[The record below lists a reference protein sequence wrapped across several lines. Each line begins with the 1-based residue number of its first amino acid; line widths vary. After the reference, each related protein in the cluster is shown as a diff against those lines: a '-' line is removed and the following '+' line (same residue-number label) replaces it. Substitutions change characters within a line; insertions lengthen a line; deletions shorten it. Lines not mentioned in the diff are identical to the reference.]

1 MSVPG
6 ARAGLALHPAIYI
19 ACWIFFSN
27 LTILFNK
34 WLISSA
40 GFCYPVILAW
50 WHMTFATLATQAL
63 ARTTT
68 LLDGRRKIH
77 MTGRVYARAVVPIG
91 ILYSCSM
98 VSSNLV
104 YLYLSVPF
112 IQMLKATGPV
122 VTLLVSWVWG
132 VERPTLTTALYTL
145 VIVAGVLVASAGE
158 MHFSWPGL
166 AYQAGGVLFES
177 VRLVMIQHL
186 VSDAGLRMDPLVSL
200 YYYAPVC
207 ALANLLVSC
216 LSGWG
221 SFEWRHATDAGLGML
236 LLNASVAFLLNV
248 SSVLLIG
255 KTSSLV
261 LVLTGILKN
270 ILLVAVAVALWG
282 TPLAGLQLAGYGLA
296 LLGLLLYQSSWS
308 ELKTSAQQWARRSYP
323 AATTTTTAEKAR
335 LWPPLARRRPPIV
348 AASSLAAAL
357 MLVYLWVARNDIA
370 PPANG
375 KQQQLSMGWSAWVH
389 ARDGK

>member
-1 MSVPG
+1 MGVSQ
-6 ARAGLALHPAIYI
+6 ARAGLSLHPAVYI

-40 GFCYPVILAW
+40 GFRYPVILTC
-50 WHMTFATLATQAL
+50 WHMAFATLATQAL

-68 LLDGRRKIH
+68 LLDGRRKIN
-77 MTGRVYARAVVPIG
+77 MTRRVYLRTVVPIG

-112 IQMLKATGPV
+112 VQMLKATGPV
-122 VTLLVSWVWG
+122 VTLFIGWLWG
-132 VERPTLTTALYTL
+132 VEHPTLTTALHTL
-145 VIVAGVLVASAGE
+145 LIVAGVLIASIGE
-158 MHFSWPGL
+158 VHFSWPGF

-177 VRLVMIQHL
+177 ARLVMIQHL

-207 ALANLLVSC
+207 ALANLLVASR
-216 LSGWG
+216 SSDWS
-221 SFEWRHATDAGLGML
+221 SFEWRHATTDVGLGVL
-236 LLNASVAFLLNV
+236 LLNAAVAFLLNV

-255 KTSSLV
+255 KTSSLA

-270 ILLVAVAVALWG
+270 ILLVAAAVALWG
-282 TPLAGLQLAGYGLA
+282 DPVAGLQLAGYGLA
-296 LLGLLLYQSSWS
+296 LLGLLLYQSRTSWG
-308 ELKTSAQQWARRSYP
+308 ELKASAQQQWAAARGRSRRSLV
-323 AATTTTTAEKAR
+323 AEEKEKNKKAR
-335 LWPPLARRRPPIV
+335 LWLPPSFPLLLLLLPPLARRRLLIV
-348 AASSLAAAL
+348 AASSL
-357 MLVYLWVARNDIA
+357 VATLLLI
-370 PPANG
+370 G
-375 KQQQLSMGWSAWVH
+375 CCV
-389 ARDGK
+389 